1 MNTQEK
7 PLFGSVEPEV
17 VERIGAAARDA
28 LRKNRKLAVIGSVP
42 ILLAAASAEA
52 FADGLPQQVVD
63 VLNYALTLEH
73 FEDSFYRKANGTDGL
88 IPAKYR
94 DLFREIGQHET
105 GHVALLSGVLGSA
118 AVKPPKFDF
127 TAGGKYP
134 DVFSNF
140 KTFSTLSSTIEDTGV
155 AAFKGQVPNLAGSP
169 VLQTALQIHFS
180 GGETRRFRARAGRQ
194 ARFGRRIRQTDE
206 QERGPRSGQAVLCL
220 TATRCCSTTPTDRCL
235 CRH

>member
-7 PLFGSVEPEV
+7 SFFGCLEPEV
-17 VERIGAAARDA
+17 VERIGAAAA
-28 LRKNRKLAVIGSVP
+28 SAVRKNRELAVIGSVP
-42 ILLAAASAEA
+42 ILLAAASAQA

-73 FEDSFYRKANGTDGL
+73 FEDSFYKKANGTDGL

-127 TAGGKYP
+127 TAGGRYP

-140 KTFSTLSSTIEDTGV
+140 KTFSMLSSTIEDTGV

-169 VLQTALQIHFS
+169 VLQTALQIHS
-180 GGETRRFRARAGRQ
+180 VEARHAGSVRVLVGKPGSDG
-194 ARFGRRIRQTDE
+194 AFDKPMSKSE
-206 QERGPRSGQAVLCL
+206 VLEAVK
-220 TATRCCSTTPTDRCL
+220 PFFV
-235 CRH
+235 

>member
-17 VERIGAAARDA
+17 VERIGAAARNA
-28 LRKNRKLAVIGSVP
+28 LSKNRKLAVIGSVP
-42 ILLAAASAEA
+42 ILWAAAWARA

-73 FEDSFYRKANGTDGL
+73 FEDSFYRKANGTDGP

-134 DVFSNF
+134 DVFTNF
-140 KTFSTLSSTIEDTGV
+140 KTFSALSSTIEDTGV
-155 AAFKGQVPNLAGSP
+155 AAFKGQLPNLADTA
-169 VLQTALQIHFS
+169 VLQTALQIHS
-180 GGETRRFRARAGRQ
+180 GEARPAGSLGVLIGKPVSDGS
-194 ARFGRRIRQTDE
+194 FE
-206 QERGPRSGQAVLCL
+206 KPMSKSEVLEAV
-220 TATRCCSTTPTDRCL
+220 
-235 CRH
+235 